1 MAQVQ
6 IRHNE
11 EELESSGRQLVS
23 VSGEIGDDAAT
34 IDEVV
39 TGLQRASSLADGVAE
54 WVVQARRMLAAQLAA
69 A

>member
-6 IRHNE
+6 IRLNE
-11 EELESSGRQLVS
+11 EELESIGRQLVS

-39 TGLQRASSLADGVAE
+39 TGLQRASSLADEVAE

>member
-6 IRHNE
+6 IRLNE
-11 EELESSGRQLVS
+11 EELESLGRQLVS
-23 VSGEIGDDAAT
+23 VSGEIGDDAAP

-39 TGLQRASSLADGVAE
+39 TGLQRASSLADEVAE

>member
-6 IRHNE
+6 IRLNE
-11 EELESSGRQLVS
+11 EELESLGRQLVS

-39 TGLQRASSLADGVAE
+39 TGLQRASSLADEVAE